1 MDLAGDEAL
10 ELKQLFLRE
19 LDERHAIAQR
29 ALAQDPPALHELRDV
44 FHRIAGTAEAVEL
57 GMLGRLA
64 SVCEAT
70 LDALIDGS
78 IQPTRRTARILREGV
93 AGIAA
98 VLASESKLDVGAM
111 PEIATRPAQETSRIL
126 VVDDDPVSARLIET
140 VLRSAGFSSILC
152 GDPRKAF
159 NLALQESPDL
169 IILDVAMPRMDGF
182 RLCQRLRAHPGLQ
195 ITPVIFVTRKGDV
208 EQRVRGLSVGGNDY
222 VAKPFEPQELVARV
236 RSHLQRLAELREL
249 ALRDGLTRCYNNEYF
264 KRRLDQEL
272 SRAARHQKP
281 LTVAMLDIDHFKR
294 INDSYGHPAGDV
306 VLARLASILNASV
319 RSHDV
324 VARYGGEEFG
334 IILVETGAEE
344 ATVVANRLRERV
356 QAHRFEAPGQLGE
369 PLVLSCTVS
378 IGLADFRKS
387 DTPVT
392 LLQRADAALYHAK
405 NAGRN
410 RVSVAD
416 EPGDLAVRA

>member
-1 MDLAGDEAL
+1 MDPAGDEVL
-10 ELKQLFLRE
+10 ELRQLFLRE
-19 LDERHAIAQR
+19 LDERHEIAQR
-29 ALAQDPPALHELRDV
+29 ALAQDPPALQDLRDV
-44 FHRIAGTAEAVEL
+44 FHKIAGTAEPVGL

-64 SVCEAT
+64 AVCEAT
-70 LDALIDGS
+70 LDALLDGS
-78 IQPTRRTARILREGV
+78 IQPTRRTARILKEGV
-93 AGIAA
+93 EGIAA
-98 VLASESKLDVGAM
+98 VLASESRPRTGEM
-111 PEIATRPAQETSRIL
+111 PEVVLQPAQEASRIL
-126 VVDDDPVSARLIET
+126 VIDDDPFSARLIET
-140 VLRSAGFSSILC
+140 VLRAAGFSSMLC
-152 GDPRKAF
+152 GDPEKAVDV
-159 NLALQESPDL
+159 ALQENPDL

-182 RLCQRLRAHPGLQ
+182 RLCQQLRTHPGLQ

-222 VAKPFEPQELVARV
+222 LAKPFEPRELVARV

-249 ALRDGLTRCYNNEYF
+249 ALRDGLTRCYNNKYF

-272 SRAARHQKP
+272 SRASRHQNP

-334 IILVETGAEE
+334 LLLVEAGAEE
-344 ATVVANRLRERV
+344 AAVVADRLRERV
-356 QAHRFEAPGQLGE
+356 QAHRFEVPGQLGE
-369 PLVLSCTVS
+369 PLALSCTVS
-378 IGLADFRKS
+378 MGLADFRQGDS
-387 DTPVT
+387 PVT

-410 RVSVAD
+410 RVSVAA
-416 EPGDLAVRA
+416 EP